1 MHDDSV
7 SKATPGDRAQTLRA
21 LAVRFLMGADV
32 DIVGT
37 STAPGVQTM
46 ETALSSLRGEIDCG
60 DSPDV
65 VELVLGLCAGS
76 ETSATL
82 TGTTRETFE
91 PTAAQLRAFGAS
103 VETTNG
109 GLPIVVVGTREP
121 QTRVFL
127 LVNPSRGTS
136 AALTLAARAA
146 GIAVSIRGDKSY
158 DDGAERLLAYLDA
171 TGARTIAIPR
181 DFHEAATLLVGA
193 TTTPDASV
201 RLESVSVN
209 PLRTGLLDV
218 LAAMG
223 APVTSKNERNVCGS
237 PVADLA
243 ARHAPLRGTTIAGDL
258 LARSRPELDLIA
270 CLAANAV
277 GETRVLGRG
286 LPDPAG
292 TFERLPNGI
301 AFPGLGA
308 DTVKVSETTA

>member
-1 MHDDSV
+1 M
-7 SKATPGDRAQTLRA
+7 RNA
-21 LAVRFLMGADV
+21 LC
-32 DIVGT
+32 
-37 STAPGVQTM
+37 
-46 ETALSSLRGEIDCG
+46 SLHGEIDCG
-60 DSPDV
+60 DAAEV

-109 GLPIVVVGTREP
+109 GLPIVVRGTREP
-121 QTRVFL
+121 QTRTFL
-127 LVNPSRGTS
+127 LVNPSRRTS

-146 GIAVSIRGDKSY
+146 GIAVTVRGDKSY
-158 DDGAERLLAYLDA
+158 DDGAERLLSYLDA

-181 DFHEAATLLVGA
+181 DFHEAATLLVDA
-193 TTTPDASV
+193 TTTPGESV
-201 RLESVSVN
+201 RFESVGVN

-223 APVTSKNERNVCGS
+223 APVTRENERSVCGS
-237 PVADLA
+237 PVADLT
-243 ARHAPLRGTTIAGDL
+243 ARIAPLRGTTIAGDL

-270 CLAANAV
+270 HLAARAL
-277 GETRVLGRG
+277 GETRILGRD

-301 AFPGLGA
+301 AFPGLAA
-308 DTVKVSETTA
+308 DTVKVSETNARPPRCPIPPTSSDASPSIWRR